1 MKNIILITLLFIS
14 TTFAKTFS
22 FTTQPDHNVKK
33 LEKNYKKLAIYLE
46 QALHVKVQFVPTTS
60 YKDSIQA
67 FAQNKVQLAWFG
79 AIAGIKAR
87 RTVKDSTAIV
97 QGLEDTQ
104 FYSYF
109 IANTSTGL
117 KKSNRFPK
125 GIEGKSFTF
134 GSKESTSGR
143 LMPEYYIRW
152 ILRKT
157 PQQAFSKVGF
167 SGSHSKTILEV
178 QSGQYQTGVVNYSV
192 WDKML
197 KDGLIDTSKVKIIW
211 KSLKYP
217 DYQFSIRGDV
227 DKQFGAGF
235 TKKVQNALL
244 QIKDKEIL
252 SAFPRSKFIRA
263 DNSEY
268 EIVKGVA
275 KAVGLIK

>member
-1 MKNIILITLLFIS
+1 MKDTILILLLLIS
-14 TTFAKTFS
+14 TTFAKTFL
-22 FTTQPDHNVKK
+22 FTTVPDHNTKK

-46 QALHVKVQFVPTTS
+46 KALHVKVQFVPTTS
-60 YKDSIQA
+60 YKDSIRA

-79 AIAGIKAR
+79 ALAGIKAR
-87 RTVKDSTAIV
+87 RTVKGSTAII
-97 QGLEDTQ
+97 QGLEDTK

-109 IANTSTGL
+109 IANTSTNL
-117 KKSNRFPK
+117 KKSRGFPK

-167 SGSHSKTILEV
+167 SGSHSKTILDV
-178 QSGQYQTGVVNYSV
+178 QSGKYQTGVVNYAV

-197 KDGLIDTSKVKIIW
+197 KDGSIDTSKVKIIW

-227 DKQFGAGF
+227 DKQFGVGF
-235 TKKVQNALL
+235 TEKVQNALL
-244 QIKDKEIL
+244 KLKDKEIL

-263 DNSEY
+263 DDSEY
-268 EIVKGVA
+268 EIVESVA
-275 KAVGLIK
+275 EAVGLIK

>member
-1 MKNIILITLLFIS
+1 MPNIILILLLLIS
-14 TTFAKTFS
+14 TGFAKTFY
-22 FTTQPDHNVKK
+22 FTTQPDHNTQKLKK
-33 LEKNYKKLAIYLE
+33 NYTKLAAYLEKT
-46 QALHVKVQFVPTTS
+46 LHVKVQFVPTTS
-60 YKDSIQA
+60 YSDSIDA
-67 FAQNKVQLAWFG
+67 FSKNKVQLAWFG
-79 AIAGIKAR
+79 ALAGIKAR
-87 RTVKDSTAIV
+87 RLVKGSTAIV

-109 IANTSTGL
+109 IANTSTGF
-117 KKSNRFPK
+117 KKSGRFPK
-125 GIEGKSFTF
+125 EIEGKSFTF
-134 GSKESTSGR
+134 GSPESTSGR

-157 PQQAFSKVGF
+157 PKQAFLKVGF
-167 SGSHSKTILEV
+167 SGSHSKTIIEV
-178 QSGQYQTGVVNYSV
+178 QNGKYQIGVVNYSV

-197 KDGLIDTSKVKIIW
+197 KDGMIDTSKVKIIW

-217 DYQFSIRGDV
+217 DYQFTIRGDV

-235 TKKVQNALL
+235 TQKVQNALL

-252 SAFPRSKFIRA
+252 SAFPRSRFIKA

-275 KAVGLIK
+275 QAVGLIK

>member
-1 MKNIILITLLFIS
+1 MRNIILILLLFIS
-14 TTFAKTFS
+14 TVFAKTFA
-22 FTTQPDHNVKK
+22 FTTQPDHNVEK
-33 LEKNYKKLAIYLE
+33 LKKNYTKLAIYL
-46 QALHVKVQFVPTTS
+46 QKTLHVNVQFIPTTS
-60 YKDSIQA
+60 YDDSISA
-67 FAQNKVQLAWFG
+67 FASDKVQLAWFG
-79 AIAGIKAR
+79 ALAGIKAR
-87 RTVKDSTAIV
+87 KTVKGSTAII
-97 QGLEDTQ
+97 QGYEDTQ

-157 PQQAFSKVGF
+157 PQQAFTKVGF
-167 SGSHSKTILEV
+167 SGSHSKTIEQV
-178 QSGQYQTGVVNYSV
+178 QKGLYQVGVVNYSV
-192 WDKML
+192 WDKEL
-197 KDGLIDTSKVKIIW
+197 KDGKINTSKVKVIW
-211 KSLKYP
+211 KSLQYP

-244 QIKDKEIL
+244 NIKDKEIL
-252 SAFPRSKFIRA
+252 SAFPRSRFIKA
-263 DNSEY
+263 NNSEY
-268 EIVKGVA
+268 DIIRGVA
-275 KAVGLIK
+275 KTVGLLK

>member
-1 MKNIILITLLFIS
+1 MRNFILVSAILIS
-14 TTFAKTFS
+14 TVFAKTFS
-22 FTTQPDHNVKK
+22 FTTVPDHNVEK
-33 LEKNYKKLAIYLE
+33 LKKNYQKLAVYL
-46 QALHVKVQFVPTTS
+46 QKILHVDVRFVPTTS
-60 YKDSIQA
+60 YSDSISA
-67 FAQNKVQLAWFG
+67 FASNKVQLAWFG
-79 AIAGIKAR
+79 ALAGIKAR
-87 RTVKDSTAIV
+87 RSVKGSSAIV

-125 GIEGKSFTF
+125 GIKGKSFTF

-152 ILRKT
+152 ILRTT
-157 PQQAFSKVGF
+157 PQKAFSRVGF
-167 SGSHSKTILEV
+167 SGSHSKTIAQV
-178 QSGQYQTGVVNYSV
+178 QDGEYQIGVVNYSV
-192 WDKML
+192 WNKEL
-197 KDGLIDTSKVKIIW
+197 KDGKIDTSKVKIIW

-227 DKQFGAGF
+227 DRQFGAGF
-235 TKKVQNALL
+235 TKQVQNALL
-244 QIKDKEIL
+244 KIKDREIL
-252 SAFPRSKFIRA
+252 SAFPRSKFIKA

-275 KAVGLIK
+275 QTVGLLK

>member
-1 MKNIILITLLFIS
+1 MRNIILISLLLIS
-14 TTFAKTFS
+14 TAFSKTFY
-22 FTTQPDHNVKK
+22 FTTQPDHNTKK
-33 LEKNYKKLAIYLE
+33 LKKNYTKLAVYLE
-46 QALHVKVQFVPTTS
+46 KALQTKVVFVPTTS
-60 YKDSIQA
+60 YDDSIMA
-67 FAQNKVQLAWFG
+67 FAKNRVQLAWFG
-79 AIAGIKAR
+79 ALAGIKAR
-87 RTVKDSTAIV
+87 RLVKGSTAIV

-117 KKSNRFPK
+117 KRSGRFPK

-157 PQQAFSKVGF
+157 PKQAFSKVGF

-178 QSGQYQTGVVNYSV
+178 QSGKYQVGVVNYSV

-197 KDGLIDTSKVKIIW
+197 KDGLINTSKVKIIW

-235 TKKVQNALL
+235 TRRVQNALL
-244 QIKDKEIL
+244 KIKDKEIL
-252 SAFPRSKFIRA
+252 SAFPRSKFIKA

-268 EIVKGVA
+268 NIDISVA
-275 KAVGLIK
+275 KAVGLIN